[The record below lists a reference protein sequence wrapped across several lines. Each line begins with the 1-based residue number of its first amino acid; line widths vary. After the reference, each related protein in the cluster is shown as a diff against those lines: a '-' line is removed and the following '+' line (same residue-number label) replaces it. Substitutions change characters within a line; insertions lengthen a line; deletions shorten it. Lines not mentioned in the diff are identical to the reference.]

1 MNLDELKQ
9 KITALSDVDLPL
21 TLNKTMKNEGK
32 AIEPSSQLLPCPFC
46 GGDADVHEVE
56 SVGGGGRVIHRA
68 ECVDC
73 DANQIGHARHI
84 DAVKAW
90 NARTNREHVYWKA
103 GEPDCPRDIKAGN
116 GELFKLRC
124 KVCGS
129 ESPRGYC
136 NGTRSQPSTPTEGLC
151 VVCRRTESDHRPDDH
166 AFYRRPSTPTEV
178 KLCECGCDRLE
189 HPNGLGCR
197 FDHFLACKVYR
208 PKGDK

>member
-1 MNLDELKQ
+1 MSENQ
-9 KITALSDVDLPL
+9 I
-21 TLNKTMKNEGK
+21 NEGK

-46 GGDADVHEVE
+46 GCTEILEYEIEGLYKRVQCRECGGGHQRAGFSPVHE
-56 SVGGGGRVIHRA
+56 
-68 ECVDC
+68 
-73 DANQIGHARHI
+73 
-84 DAVKAW
+84 W
-90 NARTNREHVYWKA
+90 N
-103 GEPDCPRDIKAGN
+103 
-116 GELFKLRC
+116 
-124 KVCGS
+124 
-129 ESPRGYC
+129 
-136 NGTRSQPSTPTEGLC
+136 TRSQPSTPTEGLC